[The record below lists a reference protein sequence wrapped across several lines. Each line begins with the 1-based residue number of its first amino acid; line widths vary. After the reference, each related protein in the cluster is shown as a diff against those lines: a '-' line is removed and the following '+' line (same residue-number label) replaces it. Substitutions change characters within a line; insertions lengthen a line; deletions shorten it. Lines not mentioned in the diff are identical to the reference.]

1 MQSYF
6 KAQSA
11 ELAHVLNQIFL
22 CGVPNV
28 QALGIRRETR
38 RKFLDNSLLQ
48 LVVLARR
55 KCEVFA
61 IDFYRIIASAN

>member
-1 MQSYF
+1 MQRYF

-11 ELAHVLNQIFL
+11 ELVHILNQVFL
-22 CGVPNV
+22 CGIPNV
-28 QALGIRRETR
+28 QALVVRRETGC
-38 RKFLDNSLLQ
+38 KFLDNSLLQ

-61 IDFYRIIASAN
+61 IDL